1 MTTMDNTLHAK
12 SNVDRLYIPKKEGGR
27 GLQDVEEPIHLTNLG
42 LENYA
47 KKSRE
52 CLLTTARSEDIDLI
66 DLIEWNPC

>member
-1 MTTMDNTLHAK
+1 MDNTLYAK

-52 CLLTTARSEDIDLI
+52 CLLTIARSEDIDLI
-66 DLIEWNPC
+66 DLIEWNPY